1 MLQDNTSPIGRREFI
16 KTTGAVGSVG
26 ALAGCLSSSE
36 EETGDS
42 SFPERDIDLIIPFG
56 PGGGY
61 DTYSRL
67 TAPYV
72 EEYFDNEIS
81 VNPQNVEGSG
91 GRIATEQV
99 ASAEPDGYTNMIIN
113 LTNFALTQITQDVS
127 YDLREFS
134 IFAQVV
140 KESRAIA
147 VGSNTDIETWDD
159 FVTRVQNEEI
169 SFASTGPGS
178 DYVTIPGVVG
188 EVGNQY
194 PAQNVIDNQVVYGG
208 RSESL
213 QGILAGDAHV
223 LAGSYS
229 SILPF
234 VQSGDLRMI
243 MVVSGDEE
251 PPEDTPDAATL
262 SSSGVDNASKIADMV
277 STRRLFGGTPGISE
291 ERTTKLREAYSWAIQ
306 NDDLQAEAAE
316 KDRRIVYA
324 DHERSKEAIDTFIN
338 EWSNRQDLLNT
349 LFQDS

>member
-1 MLQDNTSPIGRREFI
+1 MLKEHTPRANRRQFI
-16 KTTGAVGSVG
+16 KTAGAISGIGAVP
-26 ALAGCLSSSE
+26 GCLSASDGKS
-36 EETGDS
+36 GDS
-42 SFPERDIDLIIPFG
+42 DFPQHDIGLTIPFG

-72 EEYFDNEIS
+72 EEYFDNEIN
-81 VNPQNVEGSG
+81 VNPKNVEGSG
-91 GRIATEQV
+91 GRIATEEV
-99 ASAEPDGYTNMIIN
+99 ANADSDGYTNMIIN
-113 LTNFALTQITQDVS
+113 LTNFALTQITQDVE

-147 VGSNTDIETWDD
+147 VGSNTDMETWDD
-159 FVTRVQNEEI
+159 FVRSAQNEELK
-169 SFASTGPGS
+169 FASTGPGS

-188 EVGNQY
+188 EVGDLY
-194 PAQNVIDNQVVYGG
+194 PAQNVIENQVVYGG
-208 RSESL
+208 RSEAL

-234 VQSGDLRMI
+234 VQSDDLRMI

-251 PPEDTPDAATL
+251 PPEDTPEAETL
-262 SSSGVDNASKIADMV
+262 GSVGVDDASKISDMV
-277 STRRLFGGTPGISE
+277 STRRIFGGTPGISE
-291 ERTTKLREAYSWAIQ
+291 ERTQELREAYSWAIQ
-306 NDDLQAEAAE
+306 NDELQAEAEE
-316 KDRRIVYA
+316 KDRRIVHA

-338 EWSNRQDLLNT
+338 EWSNREDLLDT
-349 LFQDS
+349 LFQDD

>member
-1 MLQDNTSPIGRREFI
+1 MMEDNMTQVDRRRFI
-16 KTTGAVGSVG
+16 KAIGAASSVG
-26 ALAGCLSSSE
+26 TIAGCLSEPEGKASSS
-36 EETGDS
+36 G
-42 SFPERDIDLIIPFG
+42 FPKRDIGLIIPFG

-72 EEYFDNEIS
+72 EEYFDNEIN

-113 LTNFALTQITQDVS
+113 LTNFALTQITQDVN

-134 IFAQVV
+134 IFAQIV

-159 FVTRVQNEEI
+159 FVTAVQNEELK
-169 SFASTGPGS
+169 FASTGPGS

-194 PAQNVIDNQVVYGG
+194 SAQNVIENQVVYGG
-208 RSESL
+208 RSEAL

-223 LAGSYS
+223 MAGSYS

-234 VQSGDLRMI
+234 VQSNDLRMI
-243 MVVSGDEE
+243 MAVSGDDE
-251 PPEDTPDAATL
+251 PPEDTPDAETL
-262 SSSGVDNASKIADMV
+262 GSVGVDNASKISDMV
-277 STRRLFGGTPGISE
+277 STRRIFGGTPGIPE
-291 ERTTKLREAYSWAIQ
+291 ERKTKLREAYSWAIQ
-306 NDDLQAEAAE
+306 NDDLQSEAEE

-324 DHERSKEAIDTFIN
+324 DHERSKKAIETFIN
-338 EWSNRQDLLNT
+338 EWSNRQELLNT
-349 LFQDS
+349 LFEDN